1 MIAAEIVGGLVTII
15 GSIIAGWFAWATKK
29 ASARSPE
36 TVAGGY
42 TVLVSD
48 MRAELTRLTERVQ
61 YLEEERTALNQK
73 VASLNNQIGW
83 LLENASDYD
92 RAQFNAYFKKE

>member
-1 MIAAEIVGGLVTII
+1 MTTEIIGALVTFS
-15 GSIIAGWFAWATKK
+15 GAGIAGWFAYLTKK

-48 MRAELTRLTERVQ
+48 MRAELTRLSERVK
-61 YLEEERTALNQK
+61 YLEDERAELTTKLE
-73 VASLNNQIGW
+73 SLNKQLHW
-83 LLENASDYD
+83 FLETASDDD
-92 RAQFNAYFKKE
+92 RVNFNAYFKKG

>member
-1 MIAAEIVGGLVTII
+1 MIEAELIGGFVTLI
-15 GSIIAGWFAWATKK
+15 GATIAGWFAWMTKK

-48 MRAELTRLTERVQ
+48 MRSELARLTERVKH
-61 YLEEERTALNQK
+61 LEEERTALNYK

-83 LLENASDYD
+83 LLENASDD
-92 RAQFNAYFKKE
+92 ERVQFNAYFKKE